1 MKIERNLEIV
11 AFGSPDLALL
21 TEEEQEHFYAT
32 LLSKIVD
39 LYKKDKANEE
49 QCIDVA
55 ENKSMQFT

>member
-1 MKIERNLEIV
+1 MREVKKMKIERNLEIV

-49 QCIDVA
+49 
-55 ENKSMQFT
+55 